1 MGYDLVDSALSALRN
16 GKTLLYPTDT
26 IWGIGCDAVNPTAV
40 ERVYAIKERDHS
52 KSMLILASAEM
63 LSPDMPQGVKT
74 LLLESDRPTTVVL
87 PACNVALSLPQN
99 LLAQDGTVGVRVP
112 RMDFCQ
118 ELLHAFGHPIVS
130 TSANLSGHPS
140 PQCYD
145 DISEELKQRVD
156 CCLPDIPE
164 FHHPATG
171 SSRILKLKSDGTITV
186 IRE

>member
-1 MGYDLVDSALSALRN
+1 MINDMLERALGALRE
-16 GKTLLYPTDT
+16 GETLLYPTDT

-112 RMDFCQ
+112 RMNFCQ
-118 ELLHAFGHPIVS
+118 ELLRQFGRPIVS
-130 TSANLSGHPS
+130 TSANLSGQPS
-140 PQCYD
+140 PLCYD

-156 CCLPDIPE
+156 CCLLDLSE
-164 FHHPATG
+164 FRHPATG
-171 SSRILKLKSDGTITV
+171 SSRILKVNPDGTIAV